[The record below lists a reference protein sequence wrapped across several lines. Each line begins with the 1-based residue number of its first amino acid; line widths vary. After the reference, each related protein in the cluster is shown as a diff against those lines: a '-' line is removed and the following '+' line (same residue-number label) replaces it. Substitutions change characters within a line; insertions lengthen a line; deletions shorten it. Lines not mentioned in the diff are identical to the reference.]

1 MNLIP
6 HAWRFCP
13 VKEKESNS
21 GDLFLTEITKKITI
35 KDIARIARVS
45 PAAVSLVLNDKPG
58 VGRDTRYR
66 ILRTARELN
75 YLPNLVARSLVTRQ
89 SATIAM
95 IITSTR
101 NPIFPEIAEGV
112 VEVLRERGYSLSLVA
127 TFDDEEIEAKELGNL
142 RARGVDGIIISSAL
156 VNSTNICRLVESGFP
171 VVSVLRRVYNCT
183 ELDYV
188 IVDNVQGGYL
198 AAEHL
203 IGLGHTRIG
212 VIKGPANTSTGIERF
227 EGAVKA
233 LQDHGVSL
241 PEDLVFAGDFFRQC
255 GYMAAHHFLRLPRE
269 QRPSAIYACND
280 EMAMG
285 AFEAILDAGFKI
297 PEDIALV
304 GFNNVEATSLRTVE
318 ITTIDQRAHQMGR
331 LAALILMEK
340 LQARHPLR
348 VYRKVLNA
356 RLIIRRSCGFHL
368 AAHGTSRLTSDS
380 F

>member
-1 MNLIP
+1 M
-6 HAWRFCP
+6 
-13 VKEKESNS
+13 
-21 GDLFLTEITKKITI
+21 
-35 KDIARIARVS
+35 
-45 PAAVSLVLNDKPG
+45 
-58 VGRDTRYR
+58 
-66 ILRTARELN
+66 ARELN

-89 SATIAM
+89 SASIAM

-101 NPIFPEIAEGV
+101 NPIFPEIAGGV
-112 VEVLRERGYSLSLVA
+112 GEILREEGYSLSLVS
-127 TFDDEEIEAKELGNL
+127 TFDDEEIEAKELAGL

-156 VNSTNICRLVESGFP
+156 ANSANICRLVDSGFP

-183 ELDYV
+183 KLDYV

-203 IGLGHTRIG
+203 IKLGHTRIG

-233 LQDHGVSL
+233 MQDHGVPL
-241 PEDLVFAGDFFRQC
+241 PEHLIFAGDFFKQC
-255 GYMAAHHFLRLPRE
+255 GYMATHHFLRLPRT

-280 EMAMG
+280 DMAMG
-285 AFEAILDAGFKI
+285 AFEAILDVGLKI
-297 PEDIALV
+297 PEDMALV
-304 GFNNVEATSLRTVE
+304 GFNNVEATSLRTIE
-318 ITTIDQRAHQMGR
+318 ITTIDQRPHEMGR

-340 LQARHPLR
+340 LHARSPLR
-348 VYRKVLNA
+348 VYRKVLDA

-368 AAHGTSRLTSDS
+368 AGHGKSRLISDS